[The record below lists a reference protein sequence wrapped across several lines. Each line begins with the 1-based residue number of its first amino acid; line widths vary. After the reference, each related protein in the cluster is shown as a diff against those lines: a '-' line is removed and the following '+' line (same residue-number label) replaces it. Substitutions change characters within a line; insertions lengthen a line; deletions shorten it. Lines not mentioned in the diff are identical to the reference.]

1 MSKALNPDKAL
12 IFRIVH
18 LDNVASLL
26 REGLPCSSSRASSDA
41 YTPIGNLD
49 LIEKRKTRAVPC
61 APFGYLPDYV
71 PFYFTPFTPM
81 LYNIKTGHNGVKQRP
96 MSEIVILVSSLYR
109 LAQDGVRFVFTDRH
123 AYLRFAQFSSDLA
136 DLAWIDWP
144 VLQARNFR
152 RDDVDRFDRYQA
164 EALVYQ
170 RMPLESLFGAICFD
184 ARSKHEVEALV
195 TANRLTLKV
204 SMQPGWFL

>member
-1 MSKALNPDKAL
+1 
-12 IFRIVH
+12 
-18 LDNVASLL
+18 
-26 REGLPCSSSRASSDA
+26 
-41 YTPIGNLD
+41 
-49 LIEKRKTRAVPC
+49 
-61 APFGYLPDYV
+61 
-71 PFYFTPFTPM
+71 M

-96 MSEIVILVSSLYR
+96 MSEIVILVSSLHR

-144 VLQARNFR
+144 VLQAKNFR

-184 ARSKHEVEALV
+184 ARAKHEVEALV
-195 TANRLTLKV
+195 TANRLRTRISTTESGFCV
-204 SMQPGWFL
+204 GFPSVRA